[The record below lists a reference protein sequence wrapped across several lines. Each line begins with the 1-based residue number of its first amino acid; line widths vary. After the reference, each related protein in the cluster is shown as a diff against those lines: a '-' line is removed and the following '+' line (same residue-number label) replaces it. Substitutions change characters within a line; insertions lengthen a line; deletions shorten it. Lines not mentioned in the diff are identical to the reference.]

1 MTINDLNIFISVKLA
16 ESGKVTQAKAAEIL
30 GTPAS
35 NFSRKLKKGTF
46 SYLEMVRLAEGLG
59 YKIEWIK
66 K

>member
-1 MTINDLNIFISVKLA
+1 MNAEELEKLINIKLI
-16 ESGKVTQAKAAEIL
+16 ESGKKTQRNAARIL
-30 GTPAS
+30 GMEQS
-35 NFSRKLKKGTF
+35 NFNRKLKKGNF

>member
-1 MTINDLNIFISVKLA
+1 MNAEELEKLINIKLI
-16 ESGKVTQAKAAEIL
+16 ESGKKTQRNAAEIL
-30 GTPAS
+30 GMEQS
-35 NFSRKLKKGTF
+35 NFNRKLKKGNF

>member
-1 MTINDLNIFISVKLA
+1 MNAEELEKLINIKLI
-16 ESGKVTQAKAAEIL
+16 ESGKKTQRNAAVIL
-30 GTPAS
+30 GMEQS
-35 NFSRKLKKGTF
+35 NFNRKLKKGNF

>member
-1 MTINDLNIFISVKLA
+1 MNAEGLEKLINIKLI
-16 ESGKVTQAKAAEIL
+16 ESGKKTQRNAAVIL
-30 GTPAS
+30 GMEQS
-35 NFSRKLKKGTF
+35 NFNRKLKKGNF